1 MTSPILL
8 RFQFHLPI
16 TTFIFVSFILL
27 FALSLPSTPLYPNS
41 AYDRFSLTIY
51 SMPIAFQSQP
61 SPLPFTPCQLP
72 SNLNPLPYH
81 LLHANCLP
89 FSSTKQI
96 WSDVEIGNRVSL
108 TLILGYMLFSLV
120 LMVFV
125 PGKKF
130 LGPETDKGNVPEY
143 KDNGL
148 VSHITMY

>member
-1 MTSPILL
+1 MIASPSP
-8 RFQFHLPI
+8 FTPCQ
-16 TTFIFVSFILL
+16 
-27 FALSLPSTPLYPNS
+27 LPSNLNPLPYHLLHANS
-41 AYDRFSLTIY
+41 S
-51 SMPIAFQSQP
+51 FQTQP

-72 SNLNPLPYH
+72 SNLNLLPYH